1 MNFPLANFL
10 SSTAT
15 RWLAICLGGVAG
27 LGLYTLHYA
36 EGLSYL
42 SSDPRACINCH
53 IMRPQ
58 FDSWQKSGHHH
69 VATCVDCHLP
79 HTFVAKY
86 IAKAENGYHHSK
98 GFTFQ
103 DFHEPIRIKA
113 KNARILQANC
123 ILCHKDMVDA
133 LRPEGD
139 HPRQAL
145 SCVHCHAG
153 AGHGPRAGLGGAY
166 SAPELRGDFR

>member
-1 MNFPLANFL
+1 MENFL
-10 SSTAT
+10 SSKTAL
-15 RWLAICLGGVAG
+15 WLVVCLGGVAG

-42 SSDPRACINCH
+42 SADPRACVNCH

-103 DFHEPIRIKA
+103 DFHEPIQIKE

-123 ILCHKDMVDA
+123 ILCHGDLVHA

-139 HPRQAL
+139 RPGQVL
-145 SCVHCHAG
+145 NCVHCHAG
-153 AGHGPRAGLGGAY
+153 AGHGPRTGLGGFY
-166 SAPELRGDFR
+166 SKDEIRGGFR